1 MDDSN
6 KYSYF
11 WSIWLVFL
19 AFAIVYSVQ
28 TKAMLDQQRQLKSSL
43 TDLKKVLPQAKVLNG
58 TMGDLS
64 RELLSMAPND
74 PAARQIVADFKIK
87 SMPSARKGEG
97 KNME

>member
-1 MDDSN
+1 MENS
-6 KYSYF
+6 KYTYF

-28 TKAMLDQQRQLKSSL
+28 TKTMLDQRRQLKSSL
-43 TDLKKVLPQAKVLNG
+43 TDLKKVLPQAKVLNT

-87 SMPSARKGEG
+87 SMPSPQKDQG
-97 KNME
+97 KK